1 MYKRVAGFHLCAWV
15 FFSGATLSAVS
26 LPVYS
31 VEKPA
36 LPVKAAI
43 ASAHPLATDAGHEIL
58 AAGGNAFDAAVAV
71 AAALAVVEPYSS
83 GIGGGGFFLLHRADN
98 RYEMMIDAR
107 EKAPSA
113 ADRDMYLDTKGQVQ
127 ERLSKDGPLAA
138 GIPGLP
144 AGLVHLAKNHGRL
157 PLKKS
162 LAPAIRYAIE
172 GFKVTPRYR
181 LMAEMQKEILLASP
195 EAAAIFL
202 QNKDVPEEGYLLKQ
216 SDLGN
221 TLQALGNEGVDGFYK
236 GDIARKL
243 VDGVRA
249 SGGIWQLED
258 LAQYQVVERQPLYAE
273 YRGMKITA
281 APPPSSGG
289 VALIAILNVLQQ
301 FDLKQLKDI
310 TGVHLTIEAMRRAY
324 RDRAIYLGDPDFVKV
339 PVERLTHPLYAAG
352 LAAGIRT
359 DKATA
364 SAWLPGVGSSSM
376 GMDTTHFSVL
386 DTAGNRVA
394 ATLSVNFPFGSGF
407 VPPGTGVLLN
417 NEMDDFSVKPGTPN
431 GYGLIGAEKANA
443 IEPGKRMLSSMTP
456 TFLETEDRLAILG
469 TPGGS
474 RIITMVLLS
483 TLEFYKGGS
492 AESMVALPRLH
503 HQFSP
508 DVVSYEPGALT
519 RDEILELQLLG
530 HQLKEIPRPYGN
542 MQVVV
547 WNKKLNR
554 VSAASDPR
562 AEGEAR
568 VK

>member
-36 LPVKAAI
+36 LPVKAAV

-107 EKAPSA
+107 EKAPLA
-113 ADRDMYLDTKGQVQ
+113 ADRDMYLDIKGQVQ

-144 AGLVHLAKNHGRL
+144 AGLVYLSKNHGRL

-181 LMAEMQKEILLASP
+181 LMAEMQKEILLASS

-216 SDLGN
+216 TDLGN
-221 TLQALGNEGVDGFYK
+221 TLQALANEGVDGFYK

-301 FDLKQLKDI
+301 FELKQLKDI

-364 SAWLPGVGSSSM
+364 SAWLPGVGSSST
-376 GMDTTHFSVL
+376 GMDTTHLSVL